1 VPNIVAMNMTAAAA
15 TPKLEF
21 LAGRL
26 TAGTAGESL
35 AMRVNCH
42 HNYSGL
48 TGWYENS
55 RPHNCISW

>member
-1 VPNIVAMNMTAAAA
+1 MNMTAAAA